1 MGKKS
6 EGVKTV
12 FELIELGTKL
22 FSKKGKKR

>member
-12 FELIELGTKL
+12 FEIIEFGTKL

>member
-22 FSKKGKKR
+22 FGKKGKKR

>member
-6 EGVKTV
+6 EGIRTV
-12 FELIELGTKL
+12 FEIIEIGSKL

>member
-12 FELIELGTKL
+12 FEVIEIGTKL
-22 FSKKGKKR
+22 FGRKGRKK

>member
-12 FELIELGTKL
+12 FELIEFGTKL
-22 FSKKGKKR
+22 FGRKGKKK

>member
-12 FELIELGTKL
+12 FEVIEIGKKL
-22 FSKKGKKR
+22 FGKKGRKK